1 MSFELEGKINPAGTM
16 YLGLIDMLIDL
27 FKGSGV
33 SNVEVNFISYR
44 MDDKGQIL
52 LEDGQDVVEIRPF
65 AIGGL
70 STKIREELKKEYDS
84 TGHLISLIVFWSDRA
99 LPPPGLG
106 LLKLGTPRGNGSKV
120 SDLTPIEKQ
129 ALGDYLNRLTKSL

>member
-84 TGHLISLIVFWSDRA
+84 TGHLISLIVFLVRSRFAASRA
-99 LPPPGLG
+99 W
-106 LLKLGTPRGNGSKV
+106 T
-120 SDLTPIEKQ
+120 
-129 ALGDYLNRLTKSL
+129 TKTRNPTRQWVESE